1 MNELAQGI
9 RPLAQGIGWSE
20 GLADTEQFEVLRDLA
35 GFCIQARATSEDGPE
50 SIRRAGIRPTYTP
63 AVLVT
68 RGRLTEQLKRIINL
82 PQDERVK
89 AFRLLVA
96 LLGVADDR
104 RRFRFCAGGCGHA
117 WHRLRTGAG
126 TEPLTA
132 AAPAELTPALAAL
145 KGARKAGSKA
155 EAAFQRGLAARTQ
168 WVEKEGPRPAPRST
182 VVEITVDGEA
192 EPVAVKLG
200 V

>member
-1 MNELAQGI
+1 MDGRTVILNELAQGI
-9 RPLAQGIGWSE
+9 RPLAQGVGWFE

-50 SIRRAGIRPTYTP
+50 SIRRAGIRPTHTP

-68 RGRLTEQLKRIINL
+68 RGRLTEQLAKIINL

-104 RRFRFCAGGCGHA
+104 RRLRFCADGCGHA
-117 WHRLRTGAG
+117 WHHLRTGAG
-126 TEPLTA
+126 NETA
-132 AAPAELTPALAAL
+132 TA
-145 KGARKAGSKA
+145 
-155 EAAFQRGLAARTQ
+155 
-168 WVEKEGPRPAPRST
+168 
-182 VVEITVDGEA
+182 
-192 EPVAVKLG
+192 
-200 V
+200 